1 MLRPLPALEVKGI
14 MTSKVF
20 GSSARPWDVSFTV
33 KNGNFTVRILERE
46 RGSEPE
52 LRRIGGQFRDL
63 PEAFIQLPAC
73 FIVCGSEQLT
83 SHPVA
88 LPAATRAEE
97 GRGAPFVTHVKLL
110 VRRMF
115 TGVTLLRKGCS

>member
-46 RGSEPE
+46 REGASQSYVESVVSSGTFPRLLSSCLLASLCVAQSSLRVTLSRFPQPPE
-52 LRRIGGQFRDL
+52 LRRG
-63 PEAFIQLPAC
+63 
-73 FIVCGSEQLT
+73 
-83 SHPVA
+83 
-88 LPAATRAEE
+88 EE
-97 GRGAPFVTHVKLL
+97 LL
-110 VRRMF
+110 
-115 TGVTLLRKGCS
+115 L